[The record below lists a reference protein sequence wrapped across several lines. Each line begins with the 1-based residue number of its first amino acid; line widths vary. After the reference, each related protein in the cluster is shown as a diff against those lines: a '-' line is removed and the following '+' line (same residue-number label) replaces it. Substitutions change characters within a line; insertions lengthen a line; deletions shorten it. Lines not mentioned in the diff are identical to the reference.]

1 MSPPPAPRRKAT
13 DAYHHGDLRAA
24 LVAAALRQIEE
35 SGAEAVSMKALA
47 QSLGVSQPAPYRHFP
62 DREALLVAVAVESF
76 RAFSAA
82 LRAAAEAASASAT
95 LRAMA
100 SAYVVFGREH
110 VHLYRLMFASRLL
123 PSSAP
128 ESELAVV
135 AQESFELL
143 LEAVRVG
150 GAAGAEA
157 RRAALGIWASL
168 HGIVMLDAEGLL
180 SLHMM
185 VDVPIDRLVRDAV
198 TPR

>member
-1 MSPPPAPRRKAT
+1 MRPSPVPKRKAS

-24 LVAAALRQIEE
+24 LVEAARKEIER

-62 DREALLVAVAVESF
+62 DREALLVAVAAESF

-82 LRAAAEAASASAT
+82 VRAAAEAAPERAA

-100 SAYVVFGREH
+100 SAYVAFGREH

-123 PSSAP
+123 RSSVP
-128 ESELAVV
+128 GGELGV
-135 AQESFELL
+135 AAKESFEQL
-143 LEAVRVG
+143 LEAVRANVP
-150 GAAGAEA
+150 GADA
-157 RRAALGIWASL
+157 RRVALGIWASL

-180 SLHMM
+180 PCHITA
-185 VDVPIDRLVRDAV
+185 DVQVDRLVRDAV
-198 TPR
+198 AMK

>member
-24 LVAAALRQIEE
+24 LVAAAVRQIEQ

-82 LRAAAEAASASAT
+82 LRAAAEAATARAT

-100 SAYVVFGREH
+100 GAYVVFGREH

-123 PSSAP
+123 PSSTP
-128 ESELAVV
+128 ESELSVV
-135 AQESFELL
+135 AKESFELL
-143 LEAVRVG
+143 LEAVRAG
-150 GAAGAEA
+150 GAGAEA

-180 SLHMM
+180 SPHIMA
-185 VDVPIDRLVRDAV
+185 DVQVDRLVRDVV